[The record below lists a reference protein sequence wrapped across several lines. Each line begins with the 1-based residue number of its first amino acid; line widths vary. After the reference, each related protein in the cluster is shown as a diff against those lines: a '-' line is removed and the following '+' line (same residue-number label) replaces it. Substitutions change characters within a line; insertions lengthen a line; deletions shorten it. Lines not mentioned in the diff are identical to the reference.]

1 MKVGITGAGGNVGS
15 TVTRGLKDHF
25 ELTLFDLN
33 PIASADASFV
43 PMDCA
48 DPVQVR
54 GQFDG
59 LDALIH
65 LAANP
70 WPNAAPQQTLRNN
83 FEATSYVFNEAQRAG
98 VKKVVFASSNFYHEG
113 AVGDLLRGR
122 RKDLIR
128 LDEFPTP
135 QSYYAQ
141 SKVYAESLGRHLSY
155 SGMQFVALRIGW
167 TVPSDTPVLH
177 DSAYMRGVFVS
188 HRDLIQAMTKALQV
202 SASFLPAFCVSNNS
216 QPIFDLAETR
226 FSLGFDPQDD
236 ASSYF
241 SL

>member
-15 TVTRGLKDHF
+15 TLTYGLKDHF
-25 ELTLFDLN
+25 DLTLFDLK
-33 PIASADASFV
+33 PIADPEASFV
-43 PMDCA
+43 QLDCA
-48 DPVQVR
+48 ESAQVR

-70 WPNAAPQQTLRNN
+70 WPSAAPQETLRNN
-83 FEATSYVFNEAQRAG
+83 FEATTYVFDEAQRAG
-98 VKKVVFASSNFYHEG
+98 VKKIVFASSNFYHEG
-113 AVGDLLRGR
+113 ALGDLLRGR

-155 SGMQFVALRIGW
+155 LGVQFVALRIGW
-167 TVPSDTPVLH
+167 TVPADTPVLQN
-177 DSAYMRGVFVS
+177 SPYMRGVFVS
-188 HRDLIQAMTKALQV
+188 HRDLIQAMTKALLV
-202 SASFLPAFCVSNNS
+202 STSFLPAFCVSNNS
-216 QPIFDLAETR
+216 EPVFDLAETR
-226 FSLGFDPQDD
+226 SSLGFEPQDD

-241 SL
+241 AP

>member
-15 TVTRGLKDHF
+15 TVTYGLKDHF
-25 ELTLFDLN
+25 ELTLFDLK
-33 PIASADASFV
+33 PIASDDAFFV
-43 PMDCA
+43 SMDCA
-48 DPVQVR
+48 EPEQVR

-65 LAANP
+65 LAGNP

-83 FEATSYVFNEAQRAG
+83 FEATSYVFHEAQRAG
-98 VKKVVFASSNFYHEG
+98 VKKIVFASSNFYHEG

-122 RKDLIR
+122 REDLIR

-135 QSYYAQ
+135 QSYYSQ

-155 SGMQFVALRIGW
+155 LGMQFVALRIGW
-167 TVPSDTPVLH
+167 TVPSDTPALH

-188 HRDLIQAMTKALQV
+188 HRDLVQAMIKALQV

-216 QPIFDLAETR
+216 EPIFDLAETR
-226 FSLGFDPQDD
+226 LTLGFEPQDD
-236 ASSYF
+236 ANSYF
-241 SL
+241 SM